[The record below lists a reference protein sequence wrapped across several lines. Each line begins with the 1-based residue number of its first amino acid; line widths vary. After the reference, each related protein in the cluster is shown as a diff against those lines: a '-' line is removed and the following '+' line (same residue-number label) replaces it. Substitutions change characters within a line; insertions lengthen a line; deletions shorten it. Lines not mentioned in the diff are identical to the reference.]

1 MRKEGMEDWVYRNGV
16 SQKYPLPNPHQM
28 SAKRSHFEGLVNDKK
43 GAKHALLSSI
53 NSGKCISFEDLLFE
67 LN

>member
-1 MRKEGMEDWVYRNGV
+1 MNSKDGLNYEKLKSVLRGSKLQN
-16 SQKYPLPNPHQM
+16 
-28 SAKRSHFEGLVNDKK
+28 AKRSHFEGLVNDKK
-43 GAKHALLSSI
+43 GVKQALLSSI